1 MAEPTFT
8 YDVDPGKWLIT
19 LRLFGREPS
28 AHYAEQIIAAYHAV
42 PEIWRYNRLID
53 HRKFDGMIVLED
65 LKRMS
70 AAWQALAAGQ
80 DAHPRVAFLTRNPLT
95 HARTAAHGDVFPGQT
110 RRPFTSVAEAMTWL
124 LEQGTAE

>member
-8 YDVDPGKWLIT
+8 YDVDVGKRLIT
-19 LRLFGREPS
+19 LRLIGREPS
-28 AHYAEQIIAAYHAV
+28 AHYAEQIVAMYRAV
-42 PEIWRYNRLID
+42 PEVWRYNRLVD
-53 HRKFDGMIVLED
+53 HRKFHGLIVLDD
-65 LKRMS
+65 LRQMS
-70 AAWQALAAGQ
+70 AAWQAVAAGQ
-80 DAHPRVAFLTRNPLT
+80 DAHPRIAFLTRNPLT